1 MKYELRE
8 NQGIPAPL
16 LALMAVATGLSV
28 ANCYYNQ
35 PLLGSMAKEL
45 AVSDFSASMVATLTQ
60 IGYVVGLVFVIPLG
74 DLDSRKKLIQTNYI
88 ISLCALLAIALAPN
102 IYWVWGASL
111 VAGASSVMPQFF
123 IPLVSYHSTLS
134 RKVRNVG
141 IIQSCLLIGILG
153 SRVFSGLLADEWGWR
168 SVYLV
173 ASVFMLG
180 CFLLIHRMLPELS
193 ARSRENYA
201 GLMKSLL
208 RLLLK
213 YPYLQIASLRAALA
227 YGSFFALWS
236 CLAFRMKQA
245 PFFAGDDMIGAL
257 GLCGLAGASTVV
269 FISGYVQKYGARFF
283 MGITEHGPHIP
294 GTCDPIY
301 FRNLHCVPRQ
311 LYGIKLM
318 LGAELNILNTQG
330 DIDLDEDYWRILDIR
345 IAGIHSLCW
354 QGGTKEENTQ
364 GAINAM
370 RNPFVQIIS
379 HPGDGTAELDFEALM
394 KVSKETHTLLE
405 INNHSMAP
413 IRHKTVAAPNNLELL
428 ELAKKY
434 ETPVIFGSDAHFSAM
449 IADYSNIMPL
459 VEKAEFPEELVLN
472 YQPEKFMAYLKP
484 TPEK

>member
-35 PLLGSMAKEL
+35 PLLGSMAKEF

-123 IPLVSYHSTLS
+123 IPLVSYHSTPS

-180 CFLLIHRMLPELS
+180 CFLLIHGMLPELS

-283 MGITEHGPHIP
+283 SVAGGCVLLAAWLLAFWGNDSYLWIIIAILLIDGGMQCIHLSNQTSVVALDASAINRIN
-294 GTCDPIY
+294 TVYMTIY
-301 FRNLHCVPRQ
+301 FLGGSAGTFVSGLSWQH
-311 LYGIKLM
+311 YGWT
-318 LGAELNILNTQG
+318 GVVGVGVA
-330 DIDLDEDYWRILDIR
+330 
-345 IAGIHSLCW
+345 
-354 QGGTKEENTQ
+354 
-364 GAINAM
+364 
-370 RNPFVQIIS
+370 F
-379 HPGDGTAELDFEALM
+379 
-394 KVSKETHTLLE
+394 
-405 INNHSMAP
+405 
-413 IRHKTVAAPNNLELL
+413 TVASLLVNCIKPNG
-428 ELAKKY
+428 KPQTGRVGFTC
-434 ETPVIFGSDAHFSAM
+434 ET
-449 IADYSNIMPL
+449 
-459 VEKAEFPEELVLN
+459 
-472 YQPEKFMAYLKP
+472 
-484 TPEK
+484 

>member
-35 PLLGSMAKEL
+35 PLLGSMAKEF

-123 IPLVSYHSTLS
+123 IPLVSYHSTPS

-180 CFLLIHRMLPELS
+180 CFLLIHGMLPELPGLPDEAGAFLCWRRHDWS
-193 ARSRENYA
+193 SRFVRTGRCIYG
-201 GLMKSLL
+201 GLHQRLRPKVWCKVLL
-208 RLLLK
+208 CCRRMRLV
-213 YPYLQIASLRAALA
+213 
-227 YGSFFALWS
+227 G
-236 CLAFRMKQA
+236 CLA
-245 PFFAGDDMIGAL
+245 
-257 GLCGLAGASTVV
+257 
-269 FISGYVQKYGARFF
+269 
-283 MGITEHGPHIP
+283 
-294 GTCDPIY
+294 
-301 FRNLHCVPRQ
+301 
-311 LYGIKLM
+311 
-318 LGAELNILNTQG
+318 
-330 DIDLDEDYWRILDIR
+330 
-345 IAGIHSLCW
+345 AGIL
-354 QGGTKEENTQ
+354 GE
-364 GAINAM
+364 
-370 RNPFVQIIS
+370 
-379 HPGDGTAELDFEALM
+379 
-394 KVSKETHTLLE
+394 
-405 INNHSMAP
+405 
-413 IRHKTVAAPNNLELL
+413 
-428 ELAKKY
+428 
-434 ETPVIFGSDAHFSAM
+434 
-449 IADYSNIMPL
+449 
-459 VEKAEFPEELVLN
+459 
-472 YQPEKFMAYLKP
+472 
-484 TPEK
+484 

>member
-35 PLLGSMAKEL
+35 PLLGSMAKEF

-74 DLDSRKKLIQTNYI
+74 DLYSRKKLIQTNYI

-123 IPLVSYHSTLS
+123 IPLVSYHSTPS

-141 IIQSCLLIGILG
+141 IIQSC
-153 SRVFSGLLADEWGWR
+153 
-168 SVYLV
+168 
-173 ASVFMLG
+173 
-180 CFLLIHRMLPELS
+180 
-193 ARSRENYA
+193 
-201 GLMKSLL
+201 
-208 RLLLK
+208 LLLK

-283 MGITEHGPHIP
+283 SVAGGCVLLAAWLLAFWGNDSYLWIIIAILLIDAGMQCIHLSNQTSVVALDASAINRIN
-294 GTCDPIY
+294 TIYMTIY
-301 FRNLHCVPRQ
+301 FLGGSAGTFVSGLSWQH
-311 LYGIKLM
+311 YGWTGVVGVGVAFTMASLLVNCIKPN
-318 LGAELNILNTQG
+318 GKPQTG
-330 DIDLDEDYWRILDIR
+330 RV
-345 IAGIHSLCW
+345 GFTC
-354 QGGTKEENTQ
+354 
-364 GAINAM
+364 
-370 RNPFVQIIS
+370 
-379 HPGDGTAELDFEALM
+379 
-394 KVSKETHTLLE
+394 ET
-405 INNHSMAP
+405 
-413 IRHKTVAAPNNLELL
+413 
-428 ELAKKY
+428 
-434 ETPVIFGSDAHFSAM
+434 
-449 IADYSNIMPL
+449 
-459 VEKAEFPEELVLN
+459 
-472 YQPEKFMAYLKP
+472 
-484 TPEK
+484 

>member
-74 DLDSRKKLIQTNYI
+74 DLVSRKKLIQTNYI
-88 ISLCALLAIALAPN
+88 VSLCALLAIALAPN

-123 IPLVSYHSTLS
+123 IPLVSYHSTPS

-141 IIQSCLLIGILG
+141 IIQSC
-153 SRVFSGLLADEWGWR
+153 
-168 SVYLV
+168 
-173 ASVFMLG
+173 
-180 CFLLIHRMLPELS
+180 
-193 ARSRENYA
+193 
-201 GLMKSLL
+201 
-208 RLLLK
+208 LLLK

-257 GLCGLAGASTVV
+257 GLCRLAGASTVV

-283 MGITEHGPHIP
+283 SVAGGCVLMAAWLLAFWGNDSYLWIIIAILLIDAGMQCIHLSNQTSVVALDASAINRIN
-294 GTCDPIY
+294 TVYMTIY
-301 FRNLHCVPRQ
+301 FLGGSAGTFVSGLSWQH
-311 LYGIKLM
+311 YGWT
-318 LGAELNILNTQG
+318 GVVGVGVA
-330 DIDLDEDYWRILDIR
+330 
-345 IAGIHSLCW
+345 
-354 QGGTKEENTQ
+354 
-364 GAINAM
+364 
-370 RNPFVQIIS
+370 F
-379 HPGDGTAELDFEALM
+379 
-394 KVSKETHTLLE
+394 
-405 INNHSMAP
+405 
-413 IRHKTVAAPNNLELL
+413 TVASLL
-428 ELAKKY
+428 VNCIKPSGK
-434 ETPVIFGSDAHFSAM
+434 P
-449 IADYSNIMPL
+449 
-459 VEKAEFPEELVLN
+459 
-472 YQPEKFMAYLKP
+472 QPHHHKW
-484 TPEK
+484 

>member
-35 PLLGSMAKEL
+35 PLLGSMAKEF

-74 DLDSRKKLIQTNYI
+74 DLYSRKKLIQTNYI

-123 IPLVSYHSTLS
+123 IPLVSYHSTPS

-141 IIQSCLLIGILG
+141 IIQSC
-153 SRVFSGLLADEWGWR
+153 
-168 SVYLV
+168 
-173 ASVFMLG
+173 
-180 CFLLIHRMLPELS
+180 
-193 ARSRENYA
+193 
-201 GLMKSLL
+201 
-208 RLLLK
+208 LLLK

-269 FISGYVQKYGARFF
+269 FISDYVQKYGARFF
-283 MGITEHGPHIP
+283 SVAGGCVLLAAWLLAFWGNDSYLWIIIAILLIDAGMQCIHLSNQTSVVALDASAINRIN
-294 GTCDPIY
+294 TVYMTIY
-301 FRNLHCVPRQ
+301 FLGGSAGTFVSGLSWQHYGWTGVVGNL
-311 LYGIKLM
+311 I
-318 LGAELNILNTQG
+318 
-330 DIDLDEDYWRILDIR
+330 
-345 IAGIHSLCW
+345 
-354 QGGTKEENTQ
+354 
-364 GAINAM
+364 
-370 RNPFVQIIS
+370 
-379 HPGDGTAELDFEALM
+379 
-394 KVSKETHTLLE
+394 
-405 INNHSMAP
+405 
-413 IRHKTVAAPNNLELL
+413 HKT
-428 ELAKKY
+428 AK
-434 ETPVIFGSDAHFSAM
+434 ISA
-449 IADYSNIMPL
+449 
-459 VEKAEFPEELVLN
+459 
-472 YQPEKFMAYLKP
+472 
-484 TPEK
+484 